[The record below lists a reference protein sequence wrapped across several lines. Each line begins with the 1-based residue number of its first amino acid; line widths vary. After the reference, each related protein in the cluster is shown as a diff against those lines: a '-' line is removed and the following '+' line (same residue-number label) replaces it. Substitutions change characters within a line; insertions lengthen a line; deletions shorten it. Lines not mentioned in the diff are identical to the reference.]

1 MNIWICGAIEVRLI
15 AGAARFV
22 RRITVIAG
30 HDFGER
36 FAAVGR
42 LIAAE
47 HVLLQDF
54 WDGRLVVVAV
64 DLLDVMNARPLRAL
78 VVAVVPR
85 ERDPALRM
93 NLRVKNKSS

>member
-1 MNIWICGAIEVRLI
+1 MNVGVCRAIEVRLI

-36 FAAVGR
+36 LAAVGR

-47 HVLLQDF
+47 HVLLQNF
-54 WDGRLVVVAV
+54 WHGRLVVVAV
-64 DLLDVMNARPLRAL
+64 DLLDVMNARPLGAL
-78 VVAVVPR
+78 IVAVVPR

-93 NLRVKNKSS
+93 NLQVKIKSS